1 MGTWDDGLYD
11 NDAALDLVGGL
22 VRLPALDA
30 SPSELAVGIGLVAWL
45 QPVVLKLR
53 GAGHVAAALAH
64 GEALPADA
72 REVLAGLAR
81 DLEGALAGRSRSE
94 AAAAAIGGY
103 NDGPRFDALLRV
115 PGGQASID
123 ALGERAAAV
132 LDRADDVD
140 LYEAAGDFG
149 ALGLVVELVDAGLW
163 KPAPDRVAAWQARF
177 DRADA
182 GTREERGFWDA
193 YAVRV
198 RLGFELALRA

>member
-11 NDAALDLVGGL
+11 NDSALDLVGSL
-22 VRLPALDA
+22 VKLPAIDA
-30 SPSELAVGIGLVAWL
+30 PPVALAVGIGLVAWL

-53 GAGHVAAALAH
+53 GADHVAAALAH

-81 DLEGALAGRSRSE
+81 DLEGALEGRSRSE
-94 AAAAAIGGY
+94 AAEAVIGGY

-123 ALGERAAAV
+123 ALGERAGAV
-132 LDRADDVD
+132 LDRADDGD
-140 LYEAAGDFG
+140 LYEGAGDYG

-163 KPAPDRVAAWQARF
+163 KPAPERVVAWQGRF

-182 GTREERGFWDA
+182 GTPDERGFWDS
-193 YAVRV
+193 YAARV
-198 RLGFELALRA
+198 RRGFELVLRA